1 MEIKCLKIKLS
12 QKLLN
17 FLHVCAKILRQI
29 VFGGQASCQFM
40 RLYWALC
47 SSFYRLRLSLQEG
60 KSAGLSGAIAG
71 GAETFFGKN
80 KSRTIESKLVLVTK
94 IVAVS
99 FFVLAL
105 VATLLLLFL

>member
-1 MEIKCLKIKLS
+1 MLKYLSNLCLEVNFMAVHEIILGIVLILLS
-12 QKLLN
+12 VAIIVLL
-17 FLHVCAKILRQI
+17 
-29 VFGGQASCQFM
+29 
-40 RLYWALC
+40 
-47 SSFYRLRLSLQEG
+47 LQEG

-80 KSRTIESKLVLVTK
+80 KSRTMESKLVLITK
-94 IVAVS
+94 IIAIS

>member
-1 MEIKCLKIKLS
+1 MLKYFSNLCLEVYFMAVHEIILGIVLILLS
-12 QKLLN
+12 
-17 FLHVCAKILRQI
+17 VAII
-29 VFGGQASCQFM
+29 V
-40 RLYWALC
+40 LVL
-47 SSFYRLRLSLQEG
+47 LQES

-80 KSRTIESKLVLVTK
+80 KSRTMESKLVLITK
-94 IVAVS
+94 IIAIS

>member
-1 MEIKCLKIKLS
+1 MAVHEIILGVILLLLS
-12 QKLLN
+12 
-17 FLHVCAKILRQI
+17 VAII
-29 VFGGQASCQFM
+29 V
-40 RLYWALC
+40 LVL
-47 SSFYRLRLSLQEG
+47 LQEG

-80 KSRTIESKLVLVTK
+80 KSRTMESKLVLITK
-94 IVAVS
+94 IIAIS

>member
-1 MEIKCLKIKLS
+1 MLKYLSNLCLEVNFMAVHAIILGIVLILLS
-12 QKLLN
+12 
-17 FLHVCAKILRQI
+17 VAII
-29 VFGGQASCQFM
+29 V
-40 RLYWALC
+40 LVL
-47 SSFYRLRLSLQEG
+47 LQEG

-80 KSRTIESKLVLVTK
+80 KSRTMESKLVLITK
-94 IVAVS
+94 IIAIS

>member
-1 MEIKCLKIKLS
+1 MLKYFS
-12 QKLLN
+12 N
-17 FLHVCAKILRQI
+17 
-29 VFGGQASCQFM
+29 
-40 RLYWALC
+40 
-47 SSFYRLRLSLQEG
+47 LRLEVNFMAVHEIILGIILLLLSVAIIVLVLLQEG

-80 KSRTIESKLVLVTK
+80 KSRTMESKLVLITK
-94 IVAVS
+94 IIAIS

>member
-1 MEIKCLKIKLS
+1 MAVHEIILGIILILLS
-12 QKLLN
+12 
-17 FLHVCAKILRQI
+17 VAII
-29 VFGGQASCQFM
+29 V
-40 RLYWALC
+40 LVL
-47 SSFYRLRLSLQEG
+47 LQEG

-80 KSRTIESKLVLVTK
+80 KSRTMESKLVLITK
-94 IVAVS
+94 IIAIS

>member
-1 MEIKCLKIKLS
+1 MLKYFSNLCLEVNFMAVHEIILGIILLLLS
-12 QKLLN
+12 
-17 FLHVCAKILRQI
+17 VAII
-29 VFGGQASCQFM
+29 V
-40 RLYWALC
+40 LVL
-47 SSFYRLRLSLQEG
+47 LQEG

-80 KSRTIESKLVLVTK
+80 KSRTMESKLVLITK
-94 IVAVS
+94 IIDIS

>member
-1 MEIKCLKIKLS
+1 MIKYLSNLCFEVKLMAVHEIILGIVLILLS
-12 QKLLN
+12 
-17 FLHVCAKILRQI
+17 VAII
-29 VFGGQASCQFM
+29 V
-40 RLYWALC
+40 LVL
-47 SSFYRLRLSLQEG
+47 LQEG

-80 KSRTIESKLVLVTK
+80 KSRTMESKLVLITK
-94 IVAVS
+94 IIAIS

>member
-1 MEIKCLKIKLS
+1 MLKYFSNLCLEVNFMAVHEIILGIVLILLS
-12 QKLLN
+12 
-17 FLHVCAKILRQI
+17 VAII
-29 VFGGQASCQFM
+29 V
-40 RLYWALC
+40 LVL
-47 SSFYRLRLSLQEG
+47 LQES

-80 KSRTIESKLVLVTK
+80 KSRTMESKLVLITK
-94 IVAVS
+94 IIAIS

>member
-1 MEIKCLKIKLS
+1 MLKYLSNLCLEVNFMAVHEIILGIALILLS
-12 QKLLN
+12 
-17 FLHVCAKILRQI
+17 VAII
-29 VFGGQASCQFM
+29 V
-40 RLYWALC
+40 LVL
-47 SSFYRLRLSLQEG
+47 LQEG

-80 KSRTIESKLVLVTK
+80 KSRTMESKLVLITK
-94 IVAVS
+94 IIAIS

>member
-1 MEIKCLKIKLS
+1 MIKYFSNLCLEVNFMAVHEIILGIVLILLS
-12 QKLLN
+12 
-17 FLHVCAKILRQI
+17 VAII
-29 VFGGQASCQFM
+29 V
-40 RLYWALC
+40 LVL
-47 SSFYRLRLSLQEG
+47 LQES

-80 KSRTIESKLVLVTK
+80 KSRTMESKLVLITK
-94 IVAVS
+94 IIAIS

>member
-1 MEIKCLKIKLS
+1 MLKYLSNLCLEVNFMAVHEIILGIVLILLS
-12 QKLLN
+12 
-17 FLHVCAKILRQI
+17 VAII
-29 VFGGQASCQFM
+29 V
-40 RLYWALC
+40 LVL
-47 SSFYRLRLSLQEG
+47 LQEG

-80 KSRTIESKLVLVTK
+80 KSRTMEAKLVLITK
-94 IVAVS
+94 IIAIS

>member
-1 MEIKCLKIKLS
+1 MSALNIVLTILQVLS
-12 QKLLN
+12 GLALT
-17 FLHVCAKILRQI
+17 VI
-29 VFGGQASCQFM
+29 VLMQS
-40 RLYWALC
+40 
-47 SSFYRLRLSLQEG
+47 G

-80 KSRTIESKLVLVTK
+80 KSRTMESKLVLITK
-94 IVAVS
+94 IIAIS

>member
-1 MEIKCLKIKLS
+1 MAVHEIILGVVLIILS
-12 QKLLN
+12 L
-17 FLHVCAKILRQI
+17 AII
-29 VFGGQASCQFM
+29 
-40 RLYWALC
+40 ALV
-47 SSFYRLRLSLQEG
+47 LLQEG

-80 KSRTIESKLVLVTK
+80 KSRTIESKLVAVTK
-94 IVAVS
+94 IVAIS

>member
-1 MEIKCLKIKLS
+1 MLKYLSNLCLEVNFMAVHEIILCIVLILLS
-12 QKLLN
+12 
-17 FLHVCAKILRQI
+17 VAII
-29 VFGGQASCQFM
+29 V
-40 RLYWALC
+40 LVL
-47 SSFYRLRLSLQEG
+47 LQEG

-80 KSRTIESKLVLVTK
+80 KSRTMESKLVLITK
-94 IVAVS
+94 IIAIS

>member
-1 MEIKCLKIKLS
+1 MAVHEIILGLVLILLS
-12 QKLLN
+12 
-17 FLHVCAKILRQI
+17 VAII
-29 VFGGQASCQFM
+29 V
-40 RLYWALC
+40 LVL
-47 SSFYRLRLSLQEG
+47 LQEG

-80 KSRTIESKLVLVTK
+80 KSRTMESKLVLITK
-94 IVAVS
+94 IIAIS